1 MRPWSD
7 CFRQADLDPRLA
19 EGLVRRALGRVKRLA
34 DRGIL
39 PSDSPYAQ
47 IAQVRDTADER
58 MELAQMIGQALAAGD
73 QGRARR
79 LIGIG
84 GTMFGHAPMVA
95 AVEARAREAQLA
107 TLKAEQDRWSE
118 DPVAE
123 QYPTLE
129 MEHDPDRQRRTLT
142 EFEDLGELVR
152 AWRAGNVSWDYGTWG
167 PDPEIPV
174 FDLRRHVRG
183 AWS

>member
-129 MEHDPDRQRRTLT
+129 MEHDPDRQRRTNSRT
-142 EFEDLGELVR
+142 S
-152 AWRAGNVSWDYGTWG
+152 VSSSAPGG
-167 PDPEIPV
+167 PATCRGITAPGART
-174 FDLRRHVRG
+174 LRSRCLISDDMSPG

>member
-58 MELAQMIGQALAAGD
+58 MELAQMVD
-73 QGRARR
+73 RR
-79 LIGIG
+79 
-84 GTMFGHAPMVA
+84 
-95 AVEARAREAQLA
+95 
-107 TLKAEQDRWSE
+107 W
-118 DPVAE
+118 
-123 QYPTLE
+123 
-129 MEHDPDRQRRTLT
+129 RRVT
-142 EFEDLGELVR
+142 
-152 AWRAGNVSWDYGTWG
+152 
-167 PDPEIPV
+167 
-174 FDLRRHVRG
+174 RG
-183 AWS
+183 ALGS